1 MAAVG
6 VKILK
11 PGGEKMDKFEE
22 GVSQV
27 MVSPFRIPKCDGV
40 LYLESPQALVELES
54 NSDIRTT
61 LREIFFTGAKEID
74 AAGKKAICINIPVPQ
89 QKTFQKIQV
98 CIHWKPLVHL
108 KGCGIGVTRLYLCCR
123 SFAFVLRVYEFHFH

>member
-1 MAAVG
+1 MC
-6 VKILK
+6 
-11 PGGEKMDKFEE
+11 
-22 GVSQV
+22 VSGWH
-27 MVSPFRIPKCDGV
+27 DGV
-40 LYLESPQALVELES
+40 HYLELAQALLELES

-98 CIHWKPLVHL
+98 SVQNMVI
-108 KGCGIGVTRLYLCCR
+108 
-123 SFAFVLRVYEFHFH
+123 FV